1 MTPKS
6 LLHPARLAR
15 RPVLSTQ
22 ADSRL
27 VDLVR
32 AGYEPAFEAIVDRYR
47 RPLLRYARRLLP
59 AERAE
64 DVVQLAFVNAY
75 EAIRRDSRELD
86 LRPWL
91 YRIAHN
97 AALNALRDRGLHH
110 AELADDWDGV
120 ERPEQAVERREGL
133 RDVVDAVQALP
144 ERQRDA
150 IVLRELEGR
159 SYEEIA
165 GTLGVTD
172 GAVRQLLNRARTT
185 LRGAVTAVTPVALV
199 ARIPWA
205 ASAEPATARVAEAF
219 GAAGAGALAGKACA
233 TVLVTG
239 AVVGGVA
246 AAPDGG
252 GERSRAADDAVAAEP
267 AESESAAPAAAL
279 GSGHGLGED
288 VDGGGRGST
297 SGSGDARGGDRDNDR
312 GDDRDEDRSGRDRG
326 DDAMD
331 DGDRGGRS
339 GHDEAEPDHD
349 SELEGARSGSSG
361 SGSSGS
367 GTSGSGSGTSG
378 SGSGT
383 SGSGSE
389 APGTPEP
396 DELGSPSDSSGSGS
410 G

>member
-1 MTPKS
+1 M
-6 LLHPARLAR
+6 
-15 RPVLSTQ
+15 LSTQ
-22 ADSRL
+22 SDSRL

-185 LRGAVTAVTPVALV
+185 LRRGGHGGDP
-199 ARIPWA
+199 
-205 ASAEPATARVAEAF
+205 
-219 GAAGAGALAGKACA
+219 GGAGGADPLGRLGRAGDRPRGGGVRSGRGRRARRQGLRHRPRDGRRGGRRGGCAGRRGRALAG
-233 TVLVTG
+233 G
-239 AVVGGVA
+239 
-246 AAPDGG
+246 
-252 GERSRAADDAVAAEP
+252 DDAVAAEP
-267 AESESAAPAAAL
+267 AERASAAPAAAV
-279 GSGHGLGED
+279 GSGPGPGED

-297 SGSGDARGGDRDNDR
+297 SGSGDDPRRATDR
-312 GDDRDEDRSGRDRG
+312 GDDRDEDRSGRDRD
-326 DDAMD
+326 DDARD
-331 DGDRGGRS
+331 DADRGGRS
-339 GHDEAEPDHD
+339 GHDGPDDEAEPDDD
-349 SELEGARSGSSG
+349 SELEDARSGSSG

-383 SGSGSE
+383 SDSGSGTSGSGSE
-389 APGTPEP
+389 TLGTPELDEP
-396 DELGSPSDSSGSGS
+396 DELESPSGSSGSGS